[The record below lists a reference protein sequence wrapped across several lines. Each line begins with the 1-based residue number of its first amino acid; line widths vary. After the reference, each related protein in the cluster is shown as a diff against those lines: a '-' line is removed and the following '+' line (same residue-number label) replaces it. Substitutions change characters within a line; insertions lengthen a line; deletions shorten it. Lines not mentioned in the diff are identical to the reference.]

1 MPVNDPQ
8 EFIDTLAESL
18 ALLPPETTFLHLKLN
33 QLPPTPSYLSISKT
47 LGALKKCV
55 KLKLDFS
62 NSFFD
67 ELALDELA
75 NSISNMRF
83 LAVLS
88 LKLTALV
95 LSPKAAEALAGL
107 F

>member
-1 MPVNDPQ
+1 M
-8 EFIDTLAESL
+8 
-18 ALLPPETTFLHLKLN
+18 LPPETTFLYFNLK
-33 QLPPTPSYLSISKT
+33 QIPPAQSCLSISKT

-62 NSFFD
+62 NNFFD
-67 ELALDELA
+67 ELVLDELA

-83 LAVLS
+83 LTVLS
-88 LKLTALV
+88 LKLTAHL
-95 LSPKAAEALAGL
+95 LSFTAAEAFAGL